1 MKHVHYLVL
10 VVSISLA
17 TGCGSNQKTSDAYGN
32 FESTEV
38 TVSSEV
44 AGRLVRLDVTEGQ
57 RLQAGSVIGL
67 VDTTQFALR
76 RDELRARRA
85 AVRARFPS
93 VVAQED
99 VLKTQRNVAAREL
112 ERFEN
117 LVSQGAA
124 TAKTLDDLRGQLE
137 VLDSQIANARAA
149 NPPIMAELSVMDA
162 QLASLEDQIGRARL
176 VNPVNGVVLTTF
188 ASESELTSPGRP
200 LYRIAALDTL
210 ELRAYVSGA
219 QLPRVILGQEVTVIV
234 DYDESS
240 NQTLRGTISWISSQ
254 AEFTPKFIQTKE
266 ERVSLVYAVKVRVP
280 NPDGV
285 LKLGMPGEI
294 RFAET
299 GP

>member
-240 NQTLRGTISWISSQ
+240 NRTLRGTISWISSQ

>member
-294 RFAET
+294 RFAGT